1 MEARNRIDEATA
13 LANEVKLLNARAQSW
28 TLDAD
33 NMGLKWWGESIGETY
48 QAYYDW
54 LLQQNVIKQTFDA
67 QEAFS
72 NDLIDDINEY
82 DAREV
87 TAMAEAYKGK

>member
-1 MEARNRIDEATA
+1 LEARNRIDEATA
-13 LANEVKLLNARAQSW
+13 LANEVTLLNARAQSW